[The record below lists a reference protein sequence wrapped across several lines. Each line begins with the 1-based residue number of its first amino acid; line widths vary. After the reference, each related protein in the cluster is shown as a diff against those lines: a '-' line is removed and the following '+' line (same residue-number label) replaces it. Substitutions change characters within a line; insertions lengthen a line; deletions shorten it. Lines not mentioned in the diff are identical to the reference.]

1 MGTIKVNDY
10 TYPQATLDYNAA
22 NIEDI
27 QNLDNKIKKNAE
39 MIDNITEFIIPG
51 LQQDLDGH
59 IKRVDNISD
68 RRLNT
73 LEKHCADLEEEVID
87 LKDKLQKTIIVLC
100 VTVTALIAFI
110 LI

>member
-10 TYPQATLDYNAA
+10 PHATLDYNAA

-27 QNLDNKIKKNAE
+27 QNLDTKIKKNAE

-51 LQQDLDGH
+51 LQQDLGGH